1 MEPDE
6 YEFQCSDCGTYIPT
20 DAKIC
25 PNCGASFEEVPEEED
40 FIEIPISSE
49 PSTIATIQSL
59 LQENNIEYSINDN
72 ALENIFGSSFTQF
85 PRLIIRKD
93 QAELVN
99 DIIGAFEEENVEIL
113 DIEAFKEEDREKGE
127 QPVPLI
133 GVKGWLLFFCISLIF
148 IGPIISLPTIIVY
161 LVNIN
166 NPLNYDPLPNLILN
180 IDVIV
185 STLILLFGIYVG
197 ITIWRVRPNSIRYAN
212 IFLNAY
218 LGYTILS
225 FLIIFTIVPS
235 YDIIYNSETVGFLG
249 DTFRETVYSIGSVIV
264 WKLYLK
270 KSERVKNTFNI
281 K

>member
-6 YEFQCSDCGTYIPT
+6 YEFQCSDCGSNIPT

-25 PNCGASFEEVPEEED
+25 PNCGASFEEVPEEGGL
-40 FIEIPISSE
+40 IEIPISSE

-72 ALENIFGSSFTQF
+72 ALENVFGSSFTQF

-99 DIIGAFEEENVEIL
+99 DIIGTFEEENVEIL
-113 DIEAFKEEDREKGE
+113 DMEAFKEEDREKVE

-148 IGPIISLPTIIVY
+148 IGPIISLPTITVY

-166 NPLNYDPLPNLILN
+166 NPFNYDPLPNLILN

-185 STLILLFGIYVG
+185 STLILLLGIYIG
-197 ITIWRVRPNSIRYAN
+197 IKIWIRRPNSIRYAN

-235 YDIIYNSETVGFLG
+235 YDNIYNSETLGLLG
-249 DTFRETVYSIGSVIV
+249 DTFRGTIYSIASVIV

>member
-6 YEFQCSDCGTYIPT
+6 YEFQCSDCGANIPT
-20 DAKIC
+20 DAKMC
-25 PNCGASFEEVPEEED
+25 PNCGASFEEVTEEED

-49 PSTIATIQSL
+49 PSTKATIQSL
-59 LQENNIEYSINDN
+59 LQENNIEYLINDN
-72 ALENIFGSSFTQF
+72 ALENVFGSSFSQF

-99 DIIGAFEEENVEIL
+99 DIIGSFEEENVEIL
-113 DIEAFKEEDREKGE
+113 DIEAFKEEDRAEGE

-166 NPLNYDPLPNLILN
+166 NPLNYDPLSNLILN

-185 STLILLFGIYVG
+185 STLILLLGIHLG
-197 ITIWRVRPNSIRYAN
+197 ITIWILRPNSIRYAN
-212 IFLNAY
+212 IFLNIY

-235 YDIIYNSETVGFLG
+235 YDIIYNSETIALLG
-249 DTFRETVYSIGSVIV
+249 DTFRETIYSIGFVIV

>member
-6 YEFQCSDCGTYIPT
+6 YEFQCSDCGANIPT

-25 PNCGASFEEVPEEED
+25 PNCGASFEEVPEEKD
-40 FIEIPISSE
+40 FLEIPISSE

-72 ALENIFGSSFTQF
+72 ALENVFGSSFTQF

-99 DIIGAFEEENVEIL
+99 DIIGAFEEDNVEIL
-113 DIEAFKEEDREKGE
+113 DEEAFKEEDREKEE
-127 QPVPLI
+127 QPFRLI
-133 GVKGWLLFFCISLIF
+133 GVRGWLLFFCISLIF
-148 IGPIISLPTIIVY
+148 IGPIISLPFIIVY
-161 LVNIN
+161 FVNNSNMLI
-166 NPLNYDPLPNLILN
+166 YDPLLNLIIN
-180 IDVIV
+180 IDVII
-185 STLILLFGIYVG
+185 STLFLLLGIYVG
-197 ITIWRVRPNSIRYAN
+197 ITIWILRPNSIKYAN

-225 FLIIFTIVPS
+225 FLIIFTILAT
-235 YDIIYNSETVGFLG
+235 YDIINDSETVGILG
-249 DTFRETVYSIGSVIV
+249 DTFRETIYSIGYVIV

-270 KSERVKNTFNI
+270 KSERVKNTFNT